1 MWVFWKVQE
10 MLDANIIGW
19 HEQRILYRIYIL
31 IEMKKNNVK
40 VIIPKKICNNFILE
54 LIELLINKSSKI

>member
-40 VIIPKKICNNFILE
+40 VIIPKKI
-54 LIELLINKSSKI
+54 